1 MASKIQ
7 TTLKRSHGLVFLV
20 RALRSTPAYLREKK
34 AEIEADAAREKLI
47 TKRNDLIA
55 DYVRTEPVKKLHIGA
70 GSNRLVGWLNTDL
83 IPETPDILY
92 LDATDKLP
100 FVDSTFQYIYSE
112 HMIEHVPY
120 RGALTMFREAY
131 RILQPGGK
139 IRVSTPD
146 AVKIVSLLL
155 LQKSA
160 GDRKYIA
167 WSAGELIGLYNKEK
181 SKLQER
187 RPEWDIDPEHIKK
200 FYPDIEVDPAP
211 FVVNNFF
218 RSFGHQFLHT
228 EQTIRALFEAAG
240 FIDVVRYAPGV
251 SDDDQLRSLES
262 HSAVIGED
270 MNSYE
275 SMVFEANKME
285 VH

>member
-1 MASKIQ
+1 MTFNIQ
-7 TTLKRSHGLVFLV
+7 TTLKRSHGLVFFV
-20 RALRSTPAYLREKK
+20 RALRNTPAYLRGIMS
-34 AEIEADAAREKLI
+34 EIEREGALEKLI

-55 DYVRTEPVKKLHIGA
+55 DYTRTEPVKKLHIGA
-70 GSNRLVGWLNTDL
+70 GSNRLEGWLNTDL

-92 LDATDKLP
+92 LDATVKLP
-100 FVDSTFQYIYSE
+100 FVDSTFQYVYSE

-120 RGALTMFREAY
+120 KGALTVFREAY

-146 AVKIVSLLL
+146 TVKIVSLLS

-167 WSAGELIGLYNKEK
+167 WSAGELIGLYYKEK
-181 SKLQER
+181 SRLQER
-187 RPEWDIDPEHIKK
+187 RPEWDIDLEHIKK

-211 FVVNNFF
+211 FVVNILF
-218 RSFGHQFLHT
+218 RGFGHQFLHT
-228 EQTIRALFEAAG
+228 EQTIRALLEDAG
-240 FIDVVRYAPGV
+240 FIDVVRYTPGV
-251 SDDDQLRSLES
+251 SDDDQLRGLES
-262 HSAVIGED
+262 HGVVIGED

-275 SMVFEANKME
+275 SMVFEATKIE
-285 VH
+285 VL